1 MKIIHY
7 NSPVILTFA
16 IVVVVVYLISV
27 FVFPGLTPH
36 FFRVG
41 PSFSFSDPV
50 DYFRLASHVI
60 GHASFDHL
68 FNNLILI
75 LLLGPILEE
84 RYGSS
89 NILVMMFVTALS
101 TGIINVLFFPTG
113 LLGASGIVFMFV
125 ILVSIVNMKSG
136 SIPVSFLLVS
146 FIFIGRELVQV
157 FRQDSISQM
166 AHIVG
171 GSIGAVFGFRLARPS
186 G

>member
-7 NSPVILTFA
+7 NSPVVLTFA
-16 IVVVVVYLISV
+16 IVTVVVYLISV
-27 FVFPGLTPH
+27 FVFPGLTGH

-41 PSFSFSDPV
+41 PSFSFFDPL
-50 DYFRLASHVI
+50 DYLRLVSHVI
-60 GHASFDHL
+60 GHVSFDHL
-68 FNNLILI
+68 FSNLILV

-89 NILVMMFVTALS
+89 TILGMMFVTALC

-136 SIPVSFLLVS
+136 SIPLSFLLVS
-146 FIFIGRELVQV
+146 FIFIGRELIQV
-157 FRQDSISQM
+157 FRQDNISQM

-171 GSIGAVFGFRLARPS
+171 GSIGAVFGFRLAKPS
-186 G
+186 N

>member
-16 IVVVVVYLISV
+16 IVAVIVYLVSV
-27 FVFPGLTPH
+27 FLFPGLTPY

-41 PSFSFSDPV
+41 PSFSFSDPL
-50 DYFRLASHVI
+50 DYFRLVSYVM

-68 FNNLILI
+68 FNNLVLI

-89 NILVMMFVTALS
+89 TILGMMFVTALC

-136 SIPVSFLLVS
+136 SIPLTFLLVS

-157 FRQDSISQM
+157 LREDNISQM

-171 GSIGAVFGFRLARPS
+171 GSIGAVFGFRLAKPS
-186 G
+186 D

>member
-7 NSPVILTFA
+7 NSPVVLTFA
-16 IVVVVVYLISV
+16 IVAVVVYLVSV
-27 FVFPGLTPH
+27 FIFPGFTPL

-41 PSFSFSDPV
+41 PSFSFSAPL
-50 DYFRLASHVI
+50 DYLRLVSHVM

-68 FNNLILI
+68 FSNLILV

-89 NILVMMFVTALS
+89 KILGMMFVTALS

-125 ILVSIVNMKSG
+125 ILVSIVNMRSG
-136 SIPVSFLLVS
+136 SIPLSFLLVS

-157 FRQDSISQM
+157 FRQDNISQM

-171 GSIGAVFGFRLARPS
+171 GSIGAVFGFTLAKPS
-186 G
+186 S